1 MALVLRELRI
11 RSIESD
17 LFFMAGAITFNV
29 LVAIVPLLLVAVGIG
44 SFFAAARIGEGP
56 NQLLDVVLSYLPALQ
71 GDADL
76 VEPLG
81 RLLEEIVAER
91 AGFSLLGALV
101 LLWTSTRL
109 VACLRIALRD
119 AFELERHRGLL
130 TGKGFDLV
138 TVIVGGGL
146 LLLNMGI
153 TVGVRTLQAMGIVV
167 LGIGGTAAAFLQS
180 ATSLFLSLA
189 SAWVLFFL
197 VYWKVPA
204 GRIPFRTA
212 AVGATFTAVAYEL
225 MKGSFAWFATSV
237 ADYSSVYGNLAVA
250 AILFFWIYYS
260 AVVFI
265 LGGQVARVY
274 EIRSASSAA
283 S

>member
-1 MALVLRELRI
+1 
-11 RSIESD
+11 
-17 LFFMAGAITFNV
+17 MAGAITFNV
-29 LVAIVPLLLVAVGIG
+29 LVAIVPFLLVAIGIG
-44 SFFAAARIGEGP
+44 SFLAAARIGEGP
-56 NQLLDVVLSYLPALQ
+56 TQLLDVILSYLPALQ

-130 TGKGFDLV
+130 AGKGFDLV

-146 LLLNMGI
+146 LLLNVGI
-153 TVGVRTLQAMGIVV
+153 TIGVRTLQAMGIVV